1 MIILFVD
8 SFTFKSGSSL
18 NKILRLL
25 TYIKKIITYR
35 LFYMK
40 TNILKKCCVYKH
52 HGNKKAKQ
60 MPALNEQRQWL
71 LKI

>member
-8 SFTFKSGSSL
+8 SFTFKTGSSL

-35 LFYMK
+35 IFYMK
-40 TNILKKCCVYKH
+40 TNILKNAVCTNTT
-52 HGNKKAKQ
+52 GTKK
-60 MPALNEQRQWL
+60 LNRCL
-71 LKI
+71 L